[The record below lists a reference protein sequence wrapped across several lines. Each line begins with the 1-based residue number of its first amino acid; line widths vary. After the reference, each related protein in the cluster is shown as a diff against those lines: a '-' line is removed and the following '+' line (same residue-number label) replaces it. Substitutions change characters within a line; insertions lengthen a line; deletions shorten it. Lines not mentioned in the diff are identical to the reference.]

1 MSLLRVENLS
11 VTFKTAQGDI
21 KAVQDVSFN
30 LDKGK
35 TVGLVGESGSGKS
48 TIANAI
54 IGIVENPEGKISF
67 RGQNIIGLSSK
78 DRKKLKR
85 EVSMV
90 FQDPMAS
97 LDPRR
102 TIAQSIM
109 EPVEVHGLYR
119 GKRKK
124 RLQELMEMVGL
135 SESFAKRYPRQ
146 LSGGQRQRACIA
158 RALASDPDLVIL
170 DEATASLDV
179 SVQAS
184 ILNLLKEIQQQRGLG
199 YLFISHDLNVVNYM
213 SDDVMV
219 LYLGKTMETMPAEDL
234 FVGNKLHFGKS
245 AHPYTHALL
254 SSVPDEDPN
263 DPPTSRI
270 MLEGDLPSPA
280 KPPSGCVFRTR
291 CPLAS
296 EICAA
301 EVPKPKTLSAGHV
314 VNCHK
319 HEQAAKQDYFDQDLN
334 RG

>member
-11 VTFKTAQGDI
+11 VTFKTSQGEI
-21 KAVQDVSFN
+21 KAVQDVSFK
-30 LDKGK
+30 LEKGK
-35 TVGLVGESGSGKS
+35 TMGLVGESGSGKS

-54 IGIVENPEGKISF
+54 IGIVENPHGKISF
-67 RGQNIIGLSSK
+67 RGQNTIGLSGK
-78 DRKKLKR
+78 DKKKLKR

-119 GKRKK
+119 GNRKK
-124 RLQELMEMVGL
+124 RLKELMEMVGL
-135 SESFAKRYPRQ
+135 SESFASRYPRQ

-184 ILNLLKEIQQQRGLG
+184 ILNLLKEIQQQRGLS

-213 SDDVMV
+213 SDEVMV
-219 LYLGKTMETMPAEDL
+219 LYLGKTMETMPAKDL
-234 FVGNKLHFGKS
+234 FTGNKMHFGKS

-254 SSVPDEDPN
+254 SAVPDEDPN

-280 KPPSGCVFRTR
+280 NPPSGCVFRTR

-296 EICAA
+296 EICAE
-301 EVPKPKTLSAGHV
+301 EVPRPIRLSEDHLV
-314 VNCHK
+314 SCHHFEK
-319 HEQAAKQDYFDQDLN
+319 AAEQEYFN
-334 RG
+334 TGTYPE

>member
-30 LDKGK
+30 LEKGK

-184 ILNLLKEIQQQRGLG
+184 ILNLLKEIQQQRGLS

-234 FVGNKLHFGKS
+234 FTGNKLHFGKS

-254 SSVPDEDPN
+254 SAVPDEDPN

-280 KPPSGCVFRTR
+280 NPPSGCVFRTR

-301 EVPKPKTLSAGHV
+301 EVPKPKTLSVGHV
-314 VNCHK
+314 VSCHK
-319 HEQAAKQDYFDQDLN
+319 HEQAAQQDYFDQDLN

>member
-11 VTFKTAQGDI
+11 VTFKTTQGDI

-30 LDKGK
+30 LEKGK

-119 GKRKK
+119 GKRKR
-124 RLQELMEMVGL
+124 RLKELMEMVGL

-184 ILNLLKEIQQQRGLG
+184 ILNLLKEIQQQRGLS

-234 FVGNKLHFGKS
+234 FTGNRLHFGKS

-254 SSVPDEDPN
+254 SAVPDEDPN

-280 KPPSGCVFRTR
+280 NPPSGCVFRTR

-301 EVPKPKTLSAGHV
+301 EVPKPKTLSVGHV
-314 VNCHK
+314 VSCHK
-319 HEQAAKQDYFDQDLN
+319 HEQAAQQDYFDQDLN